1 MDKEQALA
9 FLHET
14 LPREVAFSVH
24 RVEWTSSSMEPRA
37 DDPAV
42 RRDPPA
48 YESEVQWSVTLVWEV
63 PGFDQYLEATM
74 DRDLHAAVREATRKL
89 TVWRRAAGRRSLATG
104 PSRLAAPGAAER
116 GRVEGQEQTGVYG
129 LG

>member
-1 MDKEQALA
+1 MDNERALA

-24 RVEWTSSSMEPRA
+24 RVEWTASRMEPRA

-48 YESEVQWSVTLVWEV
+48 YESELQWSVTLVWEV
-63 PGFDQYLEATM
+63 LGFDQYMEATM

-89 TVWRRAAGRRSLATG
+89 TVCTGGRAGASRRARPRKPTWVRE
-104 PSRLAAPGAAER
+104 PPD
-116 GRVEGQEQTGVYG
+116 
-129 LG
+129 